1 MSHKAVS
8 MALAAKAGKL
18 IPTFRGKQ
26 WQELAQMLLDACT
39 LVEGTDDLELE
50 GAARIQIT
58 KYLAEVPF
66 IPAVVGTALQERY
79 RPIVYRG
86 RIAISASDMQT
97 YLMRATS
104 QNVSVKSVAA
114 MLAAA
119 RAVAFRLRGAGFK
132 EQGRGPMGTIGR
144 GIRSQRVRTPPPGR
158 GRW

>member
-1 MSHKAVS
+1 M
-8 MALAAKAGKL
+8 
-18 IPTFRGKQ
+18 
-26 WQELAQMLLDACT
+26 
-39 LVEGTDDLELE
+39 E

-66 IPAVVGTALQERY
+66 IPAVVGTTLQERY

-132 EQGRGPMGTIGR
+132 EQGRWALSVAEFDPR
-144 GIRSQRVRTPPPGR
+144 EYAPHLPG
-158 GRW
+158 GGDGE